1 MFFSKGKTIGEQRQ
15 ERKNSNFG
23 WSNIVTRGAAD
34 RNSNSEDHSGRETNY
49 SINADADH
57 SGQQDDFV
65 DSDAKGKMLKED
77 HSGEDESDFGD
88 NKDDNVDRD
97 TRDEMLEK
105 VNNGGDESDY
115 DGKKD
120 DHKGSDIKDEKI
132 KEVSS
137 HEDDNDC
144 CGKNADHMDRDSED
158 EMLEG
163 AHSDDDDSDYGGK
176 KDDYSKY
183 SQSDENNKKT
193 SCVARENVRQ
203 RKSVAQKPVG
213 LRWSLRLAGSSN
225 HSLVENRSMRTKNM
239 SRQRPTH
246 NSALGPVVVPDSEDE
261 NPSKSSDSGESGDEN

>member
-15 ERKNSNFG
+15 ERKHSNFG

-88 NKDDNVDRD
+88 NKDNMDRD

-105 VNNGGDESDY
+105 VNNEGDESDY

-120 DHKGSDIKDEKI
+120 DHKGSDIKDEII

-144 CGKNADHMDRDSED
+144 RGKNADHMDRDTED
-158 EMLEG
+158 ETLEE

-183 SQSDENNKKT
+183 SYSDGSEVDETNKKT

-213 LRWSLRLAGSSN
+213 LRWSLRLAGSS
-225 HSLVENRSMRTKNM
+225 SRSVVENRSMRTKNM

-261 NPSKSSDSGESGDEN
+261 SP